1 MIEPIIVSVSNINQF
16 GFVIH
21 GENLA
26 EQFGFDFT
34 EWVEAYGA
42 GTISMRLRR
51 NGDANPYPVIL
62 TTEGNIAIWSP
73 TETDTARSG
82 LAKAQLIYTA
92 GETIAK
98 TLVFGVR
105 VAPSLGPTTD
115 PPEPF
120 EDWLDQLTDLAAE
133 TQQNAEDAAQ
143 SATDA
148 NEAKGEAIQAKND
161 AVTAKGEAE
170 EAKRNAVTAQGKAE
184 EAQHN
189 AEEAVA
195 HYPKIVNGYWYVWQ
209 NDGWVNTGVKAEGS
223 DGRGITSITSV
234 KSSTVG
240 LVDTYTVTVTYDD
253 NNTDTYTFTVTNGRD
268 GTDGITP
275 TVTVTTITGGHNV
288 AFDYG
293 TGDPRNTDFDVM
305 DGEVSTADLTAV
317 ANSKAPVITDTASGS
332 IASFPDGSD
341 DMPMKQIV
349 GEIVPQQDLHGQ
361 SNPYPAGGGKNLAN
375 PLVTVG
381 LNISS
386 SGAEETG
393 TAAST
398 SDYIKV
404 NAGTTYVFYVKQN
417 VDGVRIAEY
426 DANKSFILRI
436 PTEVRKITFTANA
449 STAYVRFSINY
460 NSRAMECTQEVVNSL
475 NPMLETAPETSYAPY
490 SNICPITG
498 WTGANVY
505 DDPAYGGTIK
515 WNQLVQNGD
524 FATTDNWSKNN
535 GNIEV
540 SNNKLTFTATSKSTY
555 QYVNQSN
562 TAIGNIGHLHKVLML
577 ATVTLSQAEKVGFG
591 DGTSII
597 TTFDMQANVKR
608 TIAYINTWGAGRN
621 AFYIYPARTAGLD
634 VDATMTLENVM
645 LIDLTEC
652 FGAGNEPSTVEEC
665 KALFYKGYY
674 ATDTSYT
681 ETTVSAVNNDSYG
694 HLPITWQSSAGTVY
708 GGNFVVNEDGSVTL
722 RAVNSTVTF
731 DGSSD
736 ESISDASS
744 ANSSRV
750 SIGLPSD
757 TMTWTDG
764 TVTTGKLFSNEFA
777 EKTNSDTYNGGIG
790 IHYRSNGS
798 QSLIVSFGNMIAHD
812 SSFIANVK
820 TWLSNNPLQVLYWL
834 ATPIEYTLSDVT
846 MLNTLLGQNNV
857 WTDTGSIECEYRC
870 DTRLYIDKKLAAL
883 VAALS

>member
-1 MIEPIIVSVSNINQF
+1 MEPIIVSVSNVNKF

-195 HYPKIVNGYWYVWQ
+195 HYPKIESGYWYVWQ

-223 DGRGITSITSV
+223 DGIGITSITSV
-234 KSSTVG
+234 KSSTSG

-275 TVTVTTITGGHNV
+275 TVTVTSITGGHNV
-288 AFDYG
+288 AFSYG

-317 ANSKAPVITDTASGS
+317 ANSKAPVIIDTASGS
-332 IASFPDGSD
+332 IASFPDGAD

-349 GEIVPQQDLHGQ
+349 GEIVPVQDLNGYD
-361 SNPYPAGGGKNLAN
+361 NPWPAGGGKNMIDSSTNIAGSIITSTGGKN
-375 PLVTVG
+375 DVSDQ
-381 LNISS
+381 NISITLFIPVEPS
-386 SGAEETG
+386 TTYTQSGCGNVNAYASKRGAEYSSEDLSTFTQSIDGQYADGTFTTG
-393 TAAST
+393 ANTHYVRLNVLTA
-398 SDYIKV
+398 
-404 NAGTTYVFYVKQN
+404 NAGT
-417 VDGVRIAEY
+417 
-426 DANKSFILRI
+426 
-436 PTEVRKITFTANA
+436 
-449 STAYVRFSINY
+449 
-460 NSRAMECTQEVVNSL
+460 C
-475 NPMLETAPETSYAPY
+475 MLEKGSTKTTYAPY
-490 SNICPITG
+490 SNICPISGWTVANVTRTG
-498 WTGANVY
+498 KNLFAGDIRGGYIETSHKIAQYSQTGNAWKLAVMPCKPNSTYTVSFDGTVTRNVFAYINEEPATGVATYGDTSTVAQTKTITTGANAKYVICY
-505 DDPAYGGTIK
+505 FWNTNSDTGTQP
-515 WNQLVQNGD
+515 NVQ
-524 FATTDNWSKNN
+524 
-535 GNIEV
+535 IELG
-540 SNNKLTFTATSKSTY
+540 STATSYSPYT
-555 QYVNQSN
+555 
-562 TAIGNIGHLHKVLML
+562 
-577 ATVTLSQAEKVGFG
+577 
-591 DGTSII
+591 GT
-597 TTFDMQANVKR
+597 T
-608 TIAYINTWGAGRN
+608 
-621 AFYIYPARTAGLD
+621 
-634 VDATMTLENVM
+634 
-645 LIDLTEC
+645 
-652 FGAGNEPSTVEEC
+652 
-665 KALFYKGYY
+665 
-674 ATDTSYT
+674 
-681 ETTVSAVNNDSYG
+681 
-694 HLPITWQSSAGTVY
+694 LPITWQSHGTKY
-708 GGNFVVNEDGSVTL
+708 DGYFTINEDGSVKL
-722 RAVNSTVTF
+722 MSSAVSRHFSDLTWTANASYANTF
-731 DGSSD
+731 NGEGFTTRKARIDGSNANGCYCDSYKWYTSS
-736 ESISDASS
+736 EVGTSSGGIALANASS
-744 ANSSRV
+744 GTLAAMTRIYV
-750 SIGLPSD
+750 KD
-757 TMTWTDG
+757 TR
-764 TVTTGKLFSNEFA
+764 FSTKDEFVA
-777 EKTNSDTYNGGIG
+777 SFATY
-790 IHYRSNGS
+790 
-798 QSLIVSFGNMIAHD
+798 D
-812 SSFIANVK
+812 
-820 TWLSNNPLQVLYWL
+820 PLVVCPAQ
-834 ATPIEYTLSDVT
+834 TPITYTLSDVT
-846 MLNTLLGQNNV
+846 ILNTLLGQNNV
-857 WTDTGSIECEYRC
+857 WCDTGSVECLYRA